1 MLTGNRLLIDLF
13 VKLSYRSGPDRYRD
27 DDCMVDT
34 QPRGLRTNPMAIARA
49 YNSPQKTQP
58 ARASG
63 QLDCRRRT
71 RAKMTVNIG
80 LMSAAL
86 LNVFTDFSAFDNCT
100 DPIFPHKLFFM
111 LL

>member
-1 MLTGNRLLIDLF
+1 MIHILTGNRLLIDLF
-13 VKLSYRSGPDRYRD
+13 VKLSYLSGPDRYRD

-49 YNSPQKTQP
+49 YNSLQKTQP

-71 RAKMTVNIG
+71 WAKHSMTI
-80 LMSAAL
+80 AIYKAQ
-86 LNVFTDFSAFDNCT
+86 
-100 DPIFPHKLFFM
+100 
-111 LL
+111 

>member
-1 MLTGNRLLIDLF
+1 MLTGNSLLIDLF

-58 ARASG
+58 ARC
-63 QLDCRRRT
+63 Q
-71 RAKMTVNIG
+71 TVAG
-80 LMSAAL
+80 VHGKDDGEYR
-86 LNVFTDFSAFDNCT
+86 LNVSGSHKRFTDFSAFDNCM
-100 DPIFPHKLFFM
+100 DKIFPHKLFFM